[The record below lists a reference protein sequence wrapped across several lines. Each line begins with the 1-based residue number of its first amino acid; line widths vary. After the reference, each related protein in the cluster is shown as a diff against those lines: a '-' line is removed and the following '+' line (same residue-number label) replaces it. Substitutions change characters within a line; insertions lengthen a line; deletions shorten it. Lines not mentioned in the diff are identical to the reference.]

1 MDRGLISRKL
11 RGFYGKQPRVDRYMA
26 VDLDLD
32 LILGP
37 WIEIQRRPW
46 VGRLGRRRRVCPAA
60 AHGGGLAGLR
70 RNGGPGHGFGSRLA
84 GKRAGAMENSFR
96 GSGRG
101 AEDRRAVLAGGA
113 ARRINDERL
122 RARGAARERRK
133 SGQRGSLPCSG
144 APAVACGDKE
154 GARRR
159 I

>member
-1 MDRGLISRKL
+1 MKIERCRAKSVERAALAHRRK
-11 RGFYGKQPRVDRYMA
+11 
-26 VDLDLD
+26 
-32 LILGP
+32 
-37 WIEIQRRPW
+37 
-46 VGRLGRRRRVCPAA
+46 A

-84 GKRAGAMENSFR
+84 GKRAGAMENSSR

-122 RARGAARERRK
+122 RARGAVRERRK

-159 I
+159 RELDEGSTRARVSRESRRRLRRRFQGGSRGT

>member
-1 MDRGLISRKL
+1 MDE
-11 RGFYGKQPRVDRYMA
+11 DRTVQGESVERA
-26 VDLDLD
+26 ALAH
-32 LILGP
+32 
-37 WIEIQRRPW
+37 RRT
-46 VGRLGRRRRVCPAA
+46 A

-84 GKRAGAMENSFR
+84 VKRAGAMGNSSR

-101 AEDRRAVLAGGA
+101 AEDRRAVLTGGA

-122 RARGAARERRK
+122 RARGAVRERRK

-159 I
+159 IQRRRRELDKGGARARVSRERRRRLRRRVQGGSRGT

>member
-1 MDRGLISRKL
+1 MDE
-11 RGFYGKQPRVDRYMA
+11 DRTA
-26 VDLDLD
+26 QGESVERAALAH
-32 LILGP
+32 
-37 WIEIQRRPW
+37 QRT
-46 VGRLGRRRRVCPAA
+46 A

-144 APAVACGDKE
+144 APAVACGTRKE
-154 GARRR
+154 RGGGSSGGAENSTKAALGLGFRTRGGGGFEEGFKGGR
-159 I
+159 AALK